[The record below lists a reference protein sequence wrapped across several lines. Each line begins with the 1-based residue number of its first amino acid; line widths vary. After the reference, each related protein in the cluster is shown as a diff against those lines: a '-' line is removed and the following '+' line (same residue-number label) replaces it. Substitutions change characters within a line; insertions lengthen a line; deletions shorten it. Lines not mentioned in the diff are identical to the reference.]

1 MLFLCGAETIAIILP
16 GERSRLSLRRLACLC
31 SSEISERRLCSPGA
45 NHTRRMHKESDTMT
59 YATRLSL
66 TRRKP
71 LAAPSRPATLARSL
85 ARLEREHV
93 ALLLALSELDASAD
107 ATLTPDSALRAALA
121 PLLRGDL
128 RRTQY
133 ALSRADAGLYGV
145 CDGCGRSIAARRL
158 ELNPATTRCSACEAH
173 ARA

>member
-1 MLFLCGAETIAIILP
+1 
-16 GERSRLSLRRLACLC
+16 
-31 SSEISERRLCSPGA
+31 
-45 NHTRRMHKESDTMT
+45 MT
-59 YATRLSL
+59 YATRLST

-71 LAAPSRPATLARSL
+71 LAVPSRPATLARSL

-93 ALLLALSELDASAD
+93 ALLLALSELESSVSAT
-107 ATLTPDSALRAALA
+107 APDGALRAALA

-133 ALSRADAGLYGV
+133 ALGRADVGLYGV
-145 CDGCGRSIAARRL
+145 CDGCGRLIAARRM
-158 ELNPATTRCSACEAH
+158 ELNPASTRCSSCEAH

>member
-1 MLFLCGAETIAIILP
+1 
-16 GERSRLSLRRLACLC
+16 
-31 SSEISERRLCSPGA
+31 
-45 NHTRRMHKESDTMT
+45 MT

-66 TRRKP
+66 TRRKS
-71 LAAPSRPATLARSL
+71 LAAPSRPATLTRAL

-93 ALLLALSELDASAD
+93 ALLLAISELDSTPSAD
-107 ATLTPDSALRAALA
+107 IAPDSALRAALA

-145 CDGCGRSIAARRL
+145 CDGCGRAIAARRL
-158 ELNPATTRCSACEAH
+158 QLNPAATRCSSCEAH

>member
-1 MLFLCGAETIAIILP
+1 
-16 GERSRLSLRRLACLC
+16 
-31 SSEISERRLCSPGA
+31 
-45 NHTRRMHKESDTMT
+45 MT
-59 YATRLSL
+59 YATRLSTT

-71 LAAPSRPATLARSL
+71 LAVPSRPLTLARTM

-93 ALLLALSELDASAD
+93 ALLLALSELESSAD
-107 ATLTPDSALRAALA
+107 AGAPDSALRAALA

-133 ALSRADAGLYGV
+133 ALRRASAGLYGV

>member
-1 MLFLCGAETIAIILP
+1 
-16 GERSRLSLRRLACLC
+16 
-31 SSEISERRLCSPGA
+31 
-45 NHTRRMHKESDTMT
+45 MT
-59 YATRLSL
+59 YATRYSM

-71 LAAPSRPATLARSL
+71 LAASSRPATLAGAL

-93 ALLLALSELDASAD
+93 ALLLALSELESSAGVN
-107 ATLTPDSALRAALA
+107 APDSALRAALA

-133 ALSRADAGLYGV
+133 ALRRADDGLYGV
-145 CDGCGRSIAARRL
+145 CDGCGRAIAARRL
-158 ELNPATTRCSACEAH
+158 ELNPATTRCSACEAR

>member
-1 MLFLCGAETIAIILP
+1 
-16 GERSRLSLRRLACLC
+16 
-31 SSEISERRLCSPGA
+31 
-45 NHTRRMHKESDTMT
+45 MHKESNTMT
-59 YATRLSL
+59 YATRLSS

-71 LAAPSRPATLARSL
+71 LAVPSRPATLARSL

-93 ALLLALSELDASAD
+93 ALLLALSELESSAVGT
-107 ATLTPDSALRAALA
+107 APESALRVALA

-133 ALSRADAGLYGV
+133 ALGRADAGLYGV

-158 ELNPATTRCSACEAH
+158 ELNPASTRCSACEAH
-173 ARA
+173 ARV